1 MVRQKMSG
9 FPDLTAVD
17 KALEKIKENIKVSI
31 EVEEVSLGE
40 CVGRVL
46 AEDIISPIDVPP
58 FDRSAVEG
66 YAVVSSDTFSASPT
80 NPVELIVI
88 GKSEAGS
95 EPSQIPKISSGKAVE
110 IFTGAPLPYGSDAVV
125 MIEQTK
131 RVGDKVLIYSQ
142 VAKWRNVSRQGEDFA
157 KGKPLL
163 LKGTRMKPWHIG
175 ALASA
180 NITKVR
186 AYRRIKVGI
195 LSTGSELKELG
206 EEVKVGEVV
215 NSSKPMLT
223 ALIKERGCIPVDLG
237 TVEDDLNK
245 IKEKLR
251 IGLEVCDIVVTTG
264 GTSLGEKDLVP
275 DAIQQLGSPGLIV
288 HGVAMR
294 PAKPTGAGIVDGKPI
309 FILSGYPVAAL
320 VGFEVFVDEAIN
332 FLYGTKP
339 EPKPKVKGKLT
350 KKLATQVGYRS
361 FVRAK
366 VTLSPSGY
374 LIEPLRLTGSGLL
387 SSMTKANA
395 MIVVEENM
403 EGFDEGDEVEA
414 YLLQPIEAPLL

>member
-9 FPDLTAVD
+9 FPDLTTID
-17 KALEKIKENIKVSI
+17 KALEKIKENINVSI
-31 EVEEVSLGE
+31 EAEEVSLGE

-46 AEDIISPIDVPP
+46 AEDIISPIDVPL

-80 NPVELIVI
+80 NPIELIVI

-125 MIEQTK
+125 MVEQTK

-142 VAKWRNVSRQGEDFA
+142 VAKWRNVSKQGEDFA

-186 AYRRIKVGI
+186 AYRRIRVGV

-206 EEVKVGEVV
+206 EEVRVGEVV
-215 NSSKPMLT
+215 NSSKPMLK
-223 ALIKERGCIPVDLG
+223 ALIKERGCVPVDLG

-245 IKEKLR
+245 IIEKLK

-264 GTSLGEKDLVP
+264 GTSLGEKDLMP

-294 PAKPTGAGIVDGKPI
+294 PAKPTGAGVVNGKPI

-320 VGFEVFVDEAIN
+320 VGFEVFVDEVIN

-339 EPKPKVKGKLT
+339 EPKPKVKGRLT

-366 VTLSPSGY
+366 VILSPSGY
-374 LIEPLRLTGSGLL
+374 LVEPLRLTGSGLL

-414 YLLQPIEAPLL
+414 YLLQPIEAPL

>member
-1 MVRQKMSG
+1 MSG

-17 KALEKIKENIKVSI
+17 KALEKIKENIKVSL

-80 NPVELIVI
+80 NPIELIVI

-180 NITKVR
+180 NIT
-186 AYRRIKVGI
+186 
-195 LSTGSELKELG
+195 LS
-206 EEVKVGEVV
+206 
-215 NSSKPMLT
+215 
-223 ALIKERGCIPVDLG
+223 LIHI
-237 TVEDDLNK
+237 
-245 IKEKLR
+245 
-251 IGLEVCDIVVTTG
+251 
-264 GTSLGEKDLVP
+264 
-275 DAIQQLGSPGLIV
+275 
-288 HGVAMR
+288 
-294 PAKPTGAGIVDGKPI
+294 
-309 FILSGYPVAAL
+309 
-320 VGFEVFVDEAIN
+320 
-332 FLYGTKP
+332 
-339 EPKPKVKGKLT
+339 
-350 KKLATQVGYRS
+350 
-361 FVRAK
+361 
-366 VTLSPSGY
+366 
-374 LIEPLRLTGSGLL
+374 
-387 SSMTKANA
+387 
-395 MIVVEENM
+395 
-403 EGFDEGDEVEA
+403 
-414 YLLQPIEAPLL
+414 

>member
-9 FPDLTAVD
+9 FPDLTTID
-17 KALEKIKENIKVSI
+17 KALEKIKENINVSI
-31 EVEEVSLGE
+31 EAEEVSLDK
-40 CVGRVL
+40 CVDRVL
-46 AEDIISPIDVPP
+46 AEDIISPIDVPL

-66 YAVVSSDTFSASPT
+66 YAVLSSDTFSASPT
-80 NPVELIVI
+80 NPIELIVI

-125 MIEQTK
+125 MVEQTK

-142 VAKWRNVSRQGEDFA
+142 VAKWRNVSKQGEDFA

-186 AYRRIKVGI
+186 AYRRIRVGV

-206 EEVKVGEVV
+206 EEVRVGEVV
-215 NSSKPMLT
+215 NSSKPMLK
-223 ALIKERGCIPVDLG
+223 ALIKERGCVPVDLG

-245 IKEKLR
+245 IIEKLK

-264 GTSLGEKDLVP
+264 GTSLGEKDLMP

-294 PAKPTGAGIVDGKPI
+294 PAKPTGAGVVNGKPT

-320 VGFEVFVDEAIN
+320 VGFEVFVDEVIN

-339 EPKPKVKGKLT
+339 EPKPKVKGRLT

-366 VTLSPSGY
+366 VILSPSGY
-374 LIEPLRLTGSGLL
+374 LVEPLRLTGSGLL

-414 YLLQPIEAPLL
+414 YLLQPIEAPL

>member
-1 MVRQKMSG
+1 MSG